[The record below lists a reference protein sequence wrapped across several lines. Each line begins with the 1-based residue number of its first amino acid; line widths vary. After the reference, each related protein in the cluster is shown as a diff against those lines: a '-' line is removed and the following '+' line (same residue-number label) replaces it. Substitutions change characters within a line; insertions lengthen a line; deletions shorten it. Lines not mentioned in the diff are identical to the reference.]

1 LQAFD
6 YHGGHDNLPALQ
18 RAQALAL
25 QQTDSAVLWLHG
37 PQPINFGTSE
47 SLLQASQRQT
57 KPLMWYTYQVA
68 PGRNHIL
75 ESANSELPSVTLH
88 SADLVQM
95 LEGWQYGRKTYERQ
109 LERLPSQST
118 DTLAPQYK
126 TSDHL
131 GRLWA
136 HEEVFRLMRAKNQRT
151 TAVELAQL
159 YQLVTPVSGAVVLE
173 TQQQYD
179 EAGLEPVQNG
189 TVPTIPEPETWAL
202 LGVAMSVLAYRARR
216 AKRRSVHALA

>member
-1 LQAFD
+1 M
-6 YHGGHDNLPALQ
+6 
-18 RAQALAL
+18 
-25 QQTDSAVLWLHG
+25 
-37 PQPINFGTSE
+37 
-47 SLLQASQRQT
+47 SLC
-57 KPLMWYTYQVA
+57 
-68 PGRNHIL
+68 
-75 ESANSELPSVTLH
+75 
-88 SADLVQM
+88 

-109 LERLPSQST
+109 LERLPTQNT

-136 HEEVFRLMRAKNQRT
+136 HEEVFRLMRAKDQRT
-151 TAVELAQL
+151 AAVELAQR